1 MFWKQTMKNSLT
13 ETSKFLS
20 YVLRHEPQA
29 IGIELDSQGWV
40 DIDELIQAAN
50 QSGKSFDRELIE
62 QVVATNEKKRFT
74 LSDDGL
80 RIRAAQGHST
90 DSVKIEYPQRVPPE
104 FLYHG
109 TASRFVESIKKEGL
123 KSQQR
128 HHVHLSE
135 NVATATEVGKR
146 YGQVQIL
153 IIAAGLMH
161 QQGFKFYCSE
171 NNVWLTD
178 EVPVKFIEGI

>member
-1 MFWKQTMKNSLT
+1 MKNSRA

-29 IGIELDSQGWV
+29 IGIVLDSQGWV
-40 DIDELIQAAN
+40 DISELIRAAN

-62 QVVATNEKKRFT
+62 QVVATSEKKRFT
-74 LSDDGL
+74 ISDDGL

-90 DSVKIEYPQRVPPE
+90 DSVKIDYPQRVPPE

-123 KSQQR
+123 KAQQR

-135 NVATATEVGKR
+135 NVQTVTEVGKR
-146 YGQVQIL
+146 YGQVKVL